1 MHPPDSYTDL
11 QLGVVSKNTL
21 ILSLTNNSGSLC
33 NWRQSCR
40 SQVCLCLQP
49 QDPRQPQPEVTWP
62 RPQPRLTD
70 SDWLPSWLEQ
80 ARRVTR
86 FNHLSVRIKQLELKW
101 HKSFRGGS
109 MSSNLGKHNHVPQKM
124 LECYFVLMSRERKL
138 KQVKQQDRC
147 DVFYKVMMLYHLDYC
162 LHVKKEKNFIHN
174 ISTLANSRHKIV
186 QGLL

>member
-40 SQVCLCLQP
+40 SRVCLCLQP

-62 RPQPRLTD
+62 RPQSRLTD

-101 HKSFRGGS
+101 DKSFRGGS
-109 MSSNLGKHNHVPQKM
+109 MSSNLGKHNHVPQKRF
-124 LECYFVLMSRERKL
+124 LECYFMLMSRERKL
-138 KQVKQQDRC
+138 KQAGQMRC
-147 DVFYKVMMLYHLDYC
+147 VLQGHDVISSWLLSPCQKG
-162 LHVKKEKNFIHN
+162 EKIH
-174 ISTLANSRHKIV
+174 S
-186 QGLL
+186 